1 MYKIKTTKLLKEIM
15 QNYFGEFNNG
25 YKTAWCSSAGP
36 SELLRAF
43 GFKVYF
49 PENHGAL
56 LGATR
61 TAGDYIPTAAK
72 LGYSSDICSYLT
84 ADIGSY
90 LTKTSPLLTHYNLK
104 EIPKPDLIVYNTNQ
118 CREIQD
124 WFSFY
129 GNEFNCP
136 VLGIEPPRYLNKVTK
151 IDIENV
157 SNQFKNM
164 IPVCE
169 NISGVKFDLDLF
181 KQTLSH
187 SLNAALLWKQVLETA
202 KYSPAPISFFDST
215 IHMGPIVV
223 LRGTPEATKYYST
236 LLNELKENINNGIGI
251 IESESCRIYWE
262 GMPIWGKLKYL
273 SNLFIKNN
281 AAVVASTYC
290 NSWAFD
296 DFDVDSPFES
306 SALAYTKIFIN
317 RSEKAK
323 LEMLT
328 DLIKDFNIDGIIFH
342 ESKTCFNNSN
352 GSFGMPLRLKEK
364 TGVETLVIEGDLCD
378 LRFFSE
384 GQTTTKIETFIEQII

>member
-1 MYKIKTTKLLKEIM
+1 
-15 QNYFGEFNNG
+15 
-25 YKTAWCSSAGP
+25 
-36 SELLRAF
+36 
-43 GFKVYF
+43 
-49 PENHGAL
+49 
-56 LGATR
+56 
-61 TAGDYIPTAAK
+61 
-72 LGYSSDICSYLT
+72 
-84 ADIGSY
+84 
-90 LTKTSPLLTHYNLK
+90 
-104 EIPKPDLIVYNTNQ
+104 
-118 CREIQD
+118 
-124 WFSFY
+124 
-129 GNEFNCP
+129 
-136 VLGIEPPRYLNKVTK
+136 
-151 IDIENV
+151 
-157 SNQFKNM
+157 
-164 IPVCE
+164 
-169 NISGVKFDLDLF
+169 
-181 KQTLSH
+181 
-187 SLNAALLWKQVLETA
+187 
-202 KYSPAPISFFDST
+202 
-215 IHMGPIVV
+215 
-223 LRGTPEATKYYST
+223 
-236 LLNELKENINNGIGI
+236 
-251 IESESCRIYWE
+251 
-262 GMPIWGKLKYL
+262 MPIWGKLKYL